1 MTQTMV
7 LMGVLVI
14 CAVSGVLLKC
24 RSPWTHGPDEP
35 TGSYTAP
42 TPPVPS
48 PPPATVTPSP
58 APVTVAMPS
67 KPSQPLPALSVAPPS
82 PMPAPSTVA
91 PVRRGR
97 NNGFARFAPRPAGA
111 RTGSAVTAPNG

>member
-7 LMGVLVI
+7 LMGVLMI

-24 RSPWTHGPDEP
+24 RSRWTPGPDEP

-42 TPPVPS
+42 TPPAPS
-48 PPPATVTPSP
+48 PPPATVAPSLP
-58 APVTVAMPS
+58 RATVAMPG

-82 PMPAPSTVA
+82 PTPPPAPVS

-111 RTGSAVTAPNG
+111 RTGSALTTPNG

>member
-7 LMGVLVI
+7 LMGVLMI

-24 RSPWTHGPDEP
+24 RSRWTPGPDEP
-35 TGSYTAP
+35 TGSYLAP

-48 PPPATVTPSP
+48 PPPATVAPSP
-58 APVTVAMPS
+58 PQVTVAAPG

-82 PMPAPSTVA
+82 PPPAPATVS

-97 NNGFARFAPRPAGA
+97 NNGFSRFAPRPAGA
-111 RTGSAVTAPNG
+111 RTGSALTTPNG

>member
-7 LMGVLVI
+7 LMGVLMI
-14 CAVSGVLLKC
+14 CAVAGVLLK
-24 RSPWTHGPDEP
+24 RRPRWTPGPDEP

-48 PPPATVTPSP
+48 PPPATVAPSLP
-58 APVTVAMPS
+58 RATAAMPG
-67 KPSQPLPALSVAPPS
+67 KPSRPLPALSVAPPS
-82 PMPAPSTVA
+82 PAPAPSTVS

-97 NNGFARFAPRPAGA
+97 NNGFARFAPRPAGT
-111 RTGSAVTAPNG
+111 RTGSATTAPNG